1 MDRPKED
8 DRELIQFKEL
18 YKSIA
23 PMLIFYAGKYVN
35 AVTAEDLVQDVFLK
49 VWQKRTFLFLKEGI
63 KTYLYRSVQHACL
76 DYLKHQEVKGDYINA
91 VTTKLKIEEIYYN
104 DDPQS
109 LFAEDERLELIY
121 KEIDKLPDKC
131 REIFT
136 MSYLEERKTSEI
148 AVLLNISTRTVEVQ
162 LYKALKI
169 LRGILLSCLIFLSN
183 FDNCVSRS
191 EEIIV
196 YNINEHR
203 NV

>member
-1 MDRPKED
+1 MKSKQITHEE
-8 DRELIQFKEL
+8 ELFHNLFMEYYPSL
-18 YKSIA
+18 LSFARY
-23 PMLIFYAGKYVN
+23 YVKDE
-35 AVTAEDLVQDVFLK
+35 TIAEDLVQDVFLK

-121 KEIDKLPDKC
+121 KEMDKLPDKC

-183 FDNCVSRS
+183 F
-191 EEIIV
+191 
-196 YNINEHR
+196 
-203 NV
+203 

>member
-1 MDRPKED
+1 MAKT
-8 DRELIQFKEL
+8 
-18 YKSIA
+18 
-23 PMLIFYAGKYVN
+23 IFEEMGGKYERQGDYLIPCLTVS
-35 AVTAEDLVQDVFLK
+35 AEEEQPI
-49 VWQKRTFLFLKEGI
+49 GI
-63 KTYLYRSVQHACL
+63 WGQRHL

-121 KEIDKLPDKC
+121 KEMDKLPDKC

-183 FDNCVSRS
+183 F
-191 EEIIV
+191 
-196 YNINEHR
+196 
-203 NV
+203 

>member
-18 YKSIA
+18 YKSNA

-35 AVTAEDLVQDVFLK
+35 AITAEDLVQDVFLK
-49 VWQKRTFLFLKEGI
+49 IWQKRTFLFLKEGI
-63 KTYLYRSVQHACL
+63 KTYLYRSIQHACL

-183 FDNCVSRS
+183 F
-191 EEIIV
+191 
-196 YNINEHR
+196 
-203 NV
+203 

>member
-18 YKSIA
+18 YKSNA

-35 AVTAEDLVQDVFLK
+35 AITAEDLVQDVFLK

-91 VTTKLKIEEIYYN
+91 VTTKLRIEEIYYN

-121 KEIDKLPDKC
+121 KEVDKLPEKC

-148 AVLLNISTRTVEVQ
+148 AVLLNISTRTVEAQ

-169 LRGILLSCLIFLSN
+169 LRGILLSCLIFLPN
-183 FDNCVSRS
+183 F
-191 EEIIV
+191 
-196 YNINEHR
+196 
-203 NV
+203 

>member
-23 PMLIFYAGKYVN
+23 SMLIFYAGKYVN

-121 KEIDKLPDKC
+121 KEMDKLPDKC

-183 FDNCVSRS
+183 F
-191 EEIIV
+191 
-196 YNINEHR
+196 
-203 NV
+203 

>member
-1 MDRPKED
+1 MPANKSFVMAMTTVSLLACVMDRPKED

-18 YKSIA
+18 YKSNA

-35 AVTAEDLVQDVFLK
+35 AITAEDLVQDVFLK

-121 KEIDKLPDKC
+121 KEMDKLPDKC

-148 AVLLNISTRTVEVQ
+148 AVLLNISTRTVEAQ

-183 FDNCVSRS
+183 F
-191 EEIIV
+191 
-196 YNINEHR
+196 
-203 NV
+203 

>member
-1 MDRPKED
+1 MAKT
-8 DRELIQFKEL
+8 
-18 YKSIA
+18 
-23 PMLIFYAGKYVN
+23 IFEEMGGKYERQGDYLIPCLTVP
-35 AVTAEDLVQDVFLK
+35 AEEEQPI
-49 VWQKRTFLFLKEGI
+49 GI
-63 KTYLYRSVQHACL
+63 WGQRHL

-121 KEIDKLPDKC
+121 KEMDKLPDKC

-148 AVLLNISTRTVEVQ
+148 AVLLNISTRTVEAQ

-183 FDNCVSRS
+183 F
-191 EEIIV
+191 
-196 YNINEHR
+196 
-203 NV
+203 

>member
-1 MDRPKED
+1 MNFMRIPNE
-8 DRELIQFKEL
+8 ELLLHYLAQKDNRAFRHL
-18 YKSIA
+18 YGVYFVALKSIA
-23 PMLIFYAGKYVN
+23 IRYVKDDQI
-35 AVTAEDLVQDVFLK
+35 ACDLVQDVFLK

-183 FDNCVSRS
+183 F
-191 EEIIV
+191 
-196 YNINEHR
+196 
-203 NV
+203 

>member
-1 MDRPKED
+1 MVNRPEHISDFQLTESNFHRLYLDYYPSLILYARRILKE
-8 DRELIQFKEL
+8 EE
-18 YKSIA
+18 
-23 PMLIFYAGKYVN
+23 GW
-35 AVTAEDLVQDVFLK
+35 AEDLVQDVFLK

-183 FDNCVSRS
+183 F
-191 EEIIV
+191 
-196 YNINEHR
+196 
-203 NV
+203 

>member
-1 MDRPKED
+1 MAKT
-8 DRELIQFKEL
+8 
-18 YKSIA
+18 
-23 PMLIFYAGKYVN
+23 IFEEMGGKYERQGDYLIPCLTVP
-35 AVTAEDLVQDVFLK
+35 AEEEQPI
-49 VWQKRTFLFLKEGI
+49 GI
-63 KTYLYRSVQHACL
+63 WGQRHL

-121 KEIDKLPDKC
+121 KEMDKLPDKC

-183 FDNCVSRS
+183 F
-191 EEIIV
+191 
-196 YNINEHR
+196 
-203 NV
+203 

>member
-1 MDRPKED
+1 
-8 DRELIQFKEL
+8 
-18 YKSIA
+18 
-23 PMLIFYAGKYVN
+23 MLIFYAGKYVN

-136 MSYLEERKTSEI
+136 MSYLEERNIIRKT
-148 AVLLNISTRTVEVQ
+148 
-162 LYKALKI
+162 K
-169 LRGILLSCLIFLSN
+169 C
-183 FDNCVSRS
+183 FDFW
-191 EEIIV
+191 E
-196 YNINEHR
+196 R
-203 NV
+203 NVLFPKTKRSFFRTPTLPFSA

>member
-1 MDRPKED
+1 
-8 DRELIQFKEL
+8 
-18 YKSIA
+18 
-23 PMLIFYAGKYVN
+23 MLIFYAGKYVN

-76 DYLKHQEVKGDYINA
+76 DYLKHQGVKGDYINA

-121 KEIDKLPDKC
+121 KEMDKLPDKC

-183 FDNCVSRS
+183 F
-191 EEIIV
+191 
-196 YNINEHR
+196 
-203 NV
+203 

>member
-1 MDRPKED
+1 M
-8 DRELIQFKEL
+8 IQFKEL

-76 DYLKHQEVKGDYINA
+76 DYLKHQEVKGD

-121 KEIDKLPDKC
+121 KEMDKLPDKC

-183 FDNCVSRS
+183 F
-191 EEIIV
+191 
-196 YNINEHR
+196 
-203 NV
+203 

>member
-1 MDRPKED
+1 MLDQDVLLDLLARKD
-8 DRELIQFKEL
+8 NRAYQYL
-18 YKSIA
+18 YQCC
-23 PMLIFYAGKYVN
+23 YVALKALAN
-35 AVTAEDLVQDVFLK
+35 YYVKDNDVAEDLVQDVFLK

-121 KEIDKLPDKC
+121 KEMDKLPDKC

-148 AVLLNISTRTVEVQ
+148 AVLLNISTRTVEAQ

-183 FDNCVSRS
+183 F
-191 EEIIV
+191 
-196 YNINEHR
+196 
-203 NV
+203 

>member
-1 MDRPKED
+1 MG
-8 DRELIQFKEL
+8 
-18 YKSIA
+18 
-23 PMLIFYAGKYVN
+23 GKYERQGDYLIPCLTVP
-35 AVTAEDLVQDVFLK
+35 AEEEQPI
-49 VWQKRTFLFLKEGI
+49 GI
-63 KTYLYRSVQHACL
+63 WGQRHL

-121 KEIDKLPDKC
+121 KEMDKLPDKW

-183 FDNCVSRS
+183 F
-191 EEIIV
+191 
-196 YNINEHR
+196 
-203 NV
+203 